1 MGDVVWDYLPREQM
15 LALQQKA
22 ETSDQPG
29 SRFRG
34 AKILVY
40 HQWMGIDERWHGV
53 VVLADG
59 ARVVIEQRESGVSRA

>member
-40 HQWMGIDERWHGV
+40 HQGMGIDERWHGV

-59 ARVVIEQRESGVSRA
+59 TRVVIEQRE